1 MDVRKIQCD
10 GDGGGGGGG
19 RVSSTE
25 RERERELVFVRERK
39 LAGKFP
45 SQFGELF
52 EPLNNVY
59 NKSPF
64 WGFVKNVLTVKFLF
78 PFQ

>member
-1 MDVRKIQCD
+1 MRKCFFGVSAMDVRKIQCD

-52 EPLNNVY
+52 EPDR
-59 NKSPF
+59 KS
-64 WGFVKNVLTVKFLF
+64 VV
-78 PFQ
+78 